1 MAMENPMMSGMSW
14 PEANTGKIRR
24 HVDMR
29 SLIIDRNRQTRMS
42 LGKTIKETK
51 VKSSGTVFITKSPI
65 ILYGYRK
72 MK

>member
-1 MAMENPMMSGMSW
+1 MENPMMSGMSC

-51 VKSSGTVFITKSPI
+51 VKSSGTAFITKSPI

>member
-1 MAMENPMMSGMSW
+1 MMSGMSW

-24 HVDMR
+24 PVDMR

-51 VKSSGTVFITKSPI
+51 VKSSMDTGK
-65 ILYGYRK
+65 
-72 MK
+72 